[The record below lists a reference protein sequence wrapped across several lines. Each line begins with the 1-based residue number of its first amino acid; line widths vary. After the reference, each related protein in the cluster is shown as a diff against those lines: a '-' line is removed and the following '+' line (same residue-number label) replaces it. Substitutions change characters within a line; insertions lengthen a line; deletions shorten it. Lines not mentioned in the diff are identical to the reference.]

1 MHKLANEHH
10 SILHVSPATMFSTPS
25 LYPLYHVKMDN
36 NKTKTLC
43 IIHHKLSSYYCQT
56 LQCVTCHQS
65 ISINTQTAT
74 SHFTLQLKSPCIAI
88 LCQLQIIAKRYLIPL
103 TINNHISHTNFTQ
116 ILKSKFNFN
125 KFPFPINQLLA
136 IF

>member
-1 MHKLANEHH
+1 MPRKLQFLKISFMDSTTTLAYQHLLF
-10 SILHVSPATMFSTPS
+10 LHVSPATMFSTPT
-25 LYPLYHVKMDN
+25 LYPLYHVKMDD

-56 LQCVTCHQS
+56 LQCVACHQS

-88 LCQLQIIAKRYLIPL
+88 LCQPQIIAKRLLISPH
-103 TINNHISHTNFTQ
+103 N
-116 ILKSKFNFN
+116 
-125 KFPFPINQLLA
+125 
-136 IF
+136 